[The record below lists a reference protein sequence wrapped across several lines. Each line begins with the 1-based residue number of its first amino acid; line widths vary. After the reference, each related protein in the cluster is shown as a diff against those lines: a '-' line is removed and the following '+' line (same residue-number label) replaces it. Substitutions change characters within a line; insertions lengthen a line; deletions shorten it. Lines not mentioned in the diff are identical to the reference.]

1 MEKLLR
7 RNRESKVDGD
17 DIRFGRDRVLVQ
29 LCRDKIDYINDL
41 SSRLERKRN
50 YFDSMRKGDVEEI
63 FKENRKIKISTFLSN
78 SRLKFRF
85 EESDQRLCEL
95 HKTLVW

>member
-1 MEKLLR
+1 
-7 RNRESKVDGD
+7 
-17 DIRFGRDRVLVQ
+17 
-29 LCRDKIDYINDL
+29 
-41 SSRLERKRN
+41 
-50 YFDSMRKGDVEEI
+50 MRKGDVEEI